1 MKDNVGKDV
10 EDRKIYIKIE
20 ILNNGFFFLG

>member
-20 ILNNGFFFLG
+20 ILNNGFFFFG